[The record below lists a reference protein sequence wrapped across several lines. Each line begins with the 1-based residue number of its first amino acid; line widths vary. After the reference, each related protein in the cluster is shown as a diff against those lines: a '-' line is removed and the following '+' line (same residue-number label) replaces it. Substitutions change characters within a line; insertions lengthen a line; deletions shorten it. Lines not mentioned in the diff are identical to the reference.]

1 MRGAWASIA
10 VIGVG
15 ASALGVTLGGA
26 GPTWR
31 HQVDRTST
39 GDAPEFTE
47 IEIRRIL
54 QHEWRAIPPD
64 PTNRFAD
71 DPRAAHFGQYLFFDT
86 RFSANGQVSCATCHD
101 PAKGFADGLPLG
113 KGLEELTRHSM
124 TLWNVGRNRWFFWD
138 GRIDTLW
145 AQALQPFENAM
156 EMGTNRVRVVRQIA
170 SDPVLRE
177 AYEALFGPLPGG
189 EVISQFPPD
198 ARPVPDDPDHPHHKA
213 WESMR
218 EENREVV
225 NHAFVNLGKAIAAY
239 ERRIVSRN
247 APFDRFVEGL
257 RTGDAVLRQSLTLQQ
272 QQGLRLFIGQA
283 NCRLCHFGP
292 DFTDHEFHNNGVPP
306 LRKGLPQDAGRFDGI
321 GRLRSDPFRAESSYS
336 DDPTGPVAQRAGFL
350 ARTPESW
357 GQFRTPTLRNIG
369 QTGPY
374 MHQGQFET
382 LEDVVEFYSTLQ
394 GQVRIGHHQETIL
407 TALNLSAEEKAA
419 LVAFL
424 KSLTGEPLPERLL
437 RRPDD
442 PRWLGD

>member
-15 ASALGVTLGGA
+15 ASALGLARGGA
-26 GPTWR
+26 GPTWG
-31 HQVDRTST
+31 HQVDRAST

-113 KGLEELTRHSM
+113 KGLAELTRHSM

-177 AYEALFGPLPGG
+177 AYEALFGSLPGG
-189 EVISQFPPD
+189 EAMSQFPPD
-198 ARPVPDDPDHPHHKA
+198 ARPVPDDPDHPHHPHSPD
-213 WESMR
+213 ES
-218 EENREVV
+218 
-225 NHAFVNLGKAIAAY
+225 
-239 ERRIVSRN
+239 
-247 APFDRFVEGL
+247 
-257 RTGDAVLRQSLTLQQ
+257 
-272 QQGLRLFIGQA
+272 
-283 NCRLCHFGP
+283 
-292 DFTDHEFHNNGVPP
+292 
-306 LRKGLPQDAGRFDGI
+306 
-321 GRLRSDPFRAESSYS
+321 PFRVARPDANPPFPSSIRVRL
-336 DDPTGPVAQRAGFL
+336 GPL
-350 ARTPESW
+350 AR
-357 GQFRTPTLRNIG
+357 
-369 QTGPY
+369 
-374 MHQGQFET
+374 
-382 LEDVVEFYSTLQ
+382 LEPCGKRS
-394 GQVRIGHHQETIL
+394 
-407 TALNLSAEEKAA
+407 S
-419 LVAFL
+419 
-424 KSLTGEPLPERLL
+424 
-437 RRPDD
+437 
-442 PRWLGD
+442 

>member
-1 MRGAWASIA
+1 M
-10 VIGVG
+10 
-15 ASALGVTLGGA
+15 LGLLIGA
-26 GPTWR
+26 GTAGRIAERASHGGVHVVTEPAF
-31 HQVDRTST
+31 S
-39 GDAPEFTE
+39 E

-54 QHEWRAIPPD
+54 QHEWRPVPPD
-64 PTNRFAD
+64 PTNRYAD
-71 DPRAAHFGQYLFFDT
+71 DDRAAHFGQYLFFDT

-113 KGLEELTRHSM
+113 RGLQELTRHSM

-138 GRIDTLW
+138 GRADTLW
-145 AQALQPFENAM
+145 AQALQPFENEL
-156 EMGTNRVRVVRQIA
+156 EMGGNRVRILRQIA
-170 SDPVLRE
+170 ADPPLRE
-177 AYEALFGPLPGG
+177 AYEALFGSLPDLADG
-189 EVISQFPPD
+189 SRFPPD
-198 ARPVPDDPDHPHHKA
+198 ARPVAENAAHPHHAA
-213 WESMR
+213 WMAMR
-218 EENREVV
+218 EADQEAV
-225 NHAFVNLGKAIAAY
+225 NQAFVNVAKAIAAY
-239 ERRIVSRN
+239 ERRIISRN

-257 RTGDAVLRQSLTLQQ
+257 RTGDAALRQALTPQQ

-306 LRKGLPQDAGRFDGI
+306 LRKGLSQDAGRFDGI
-321 GRLRSDPFRAESSYS
+321 GRLRADPFRAESSYS

-382 LEDVVEFYSTLQ
+382 LEDVVEFYSTLR
-394 GQVRIGHHQETIL
+394 GQVRVGHHQETIL

-419 LVAFL
+419 LVSFL
-424 KSLTGEPLPERLL
+424 KSLTGEPLPDELL
-437 RRPDD
+437 SQPDD
-442 PRWLGD
+442 PRWSRD